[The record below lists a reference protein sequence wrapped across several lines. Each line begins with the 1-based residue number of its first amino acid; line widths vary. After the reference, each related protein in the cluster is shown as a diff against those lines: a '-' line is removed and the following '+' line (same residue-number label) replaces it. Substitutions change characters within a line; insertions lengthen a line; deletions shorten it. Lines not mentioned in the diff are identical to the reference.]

1 MSEETMLETEPLST
15 TAPPRHQRPR
25 IREALRAPG
34 GMRQAVLLTEILS
47 GPVAKRRPGQGYGV
61 TSR

>member
-1 MSEETMLETEPLST
+1 MSEPIKVTESPREAA
-15 TAPPRHQRPR
+15 APRPQRIR

-47 GPVAKRRPGQGYGV
+47 GPIAMRQRSLRNHM
-61 TSR
+61 SR